1 MQENELR
8 YYLALYFATGV
19 GARRLI
25 NIREYFKSA
34 ERAFRA
40 AVQELERVPAIGS
53 TTAAT
58 LVAQRA
64 TGLEN
69 ADHQLSMLAEGQQ
82 IITFFDDAY
91 PEQLRSIYDPPA
103 LLYIKGDASLLAAE
117 RAVAVIGSRKVTD
130 YGKRLA
136 HTFSED
142 LVRERVT
149 IVSGFAR
156 GVDTIAHRSAHE
168 AGGKT
173 IAVLGSGI
181 DVIYPANNKQFAE
194 ELTQA
199 GSGILVSEL
208 PLGTPPDARNFP
220 WRNRIVSG
228 LSHAVL
234 VVESDEKGGSMI
246 TASLALD
253 QNREVFAIPGD
264 LGRPMSAGTNML
276 VRESRAKLVRSASD
290 VLLDM
295 GWIVRDR
302 PQRARQRVP
311 RPDLSLFE
319 NRIVEVLESAA
330 EPLQIDVLAERS
342 EMEVQYMLVHL
353 LQLEFKSVVRQLAG
367 KQFMLVR

>member
-25 NIREYFKSA
+25 NIREYFQSS

-40 AVQELERVPAIGS
+40 SVQEYERVPSIGA
-53 TTAAT
+53 TIATA
-58 LVAQRA
+58 LVAQRE
-64 TGLEN
+64 TGLEQ
-69 ADHQLSMLAEGQQ
+69 ADRQLAMLVEGQQ
-82 IITFFDDAY
+82 IVTFFDDLY

-103 LLYIKGDASLLAAE
+103 LLFIKGDANMLAAE

-136 HTFSED
+136 HSLSQE

-156 GVDTIAHRSAHE
+156 GVDTIAHRAAHE
-168 AGGKT
+168 AGGET

-181 DVIYPANNKQFAE
+181 DIIYPANNKLFAE
-194 ELTQA
+194 ELAYAST
-199 GSGILVSEL
+199 GVLVSEL

-253 QNREVFAIPGD
+253 QNREVFAVPGD
-264 LGRPMSAGTNML
+264 LGRSMSAGTNML
-276 VRESRAKLVRSASD
+276 IRESRAKLVRSAAD

-295 GWIVRDR
+295 GWIVSDK
-302 PQRARQRVP
+302 PQRARHRTQRA
-311 RPDLSLFE
+311 DLTLFE
-319 NRIVEVLESAA
+319 NRIVAVLESAA

-342 EMEVQYMLVHL
+342 EIEVQSMLVHL

-367 KQFMLVR
+367 KQFMLIG